1 MEQPPAQVGGQ
12 GLGFDSGAETLD
24 SRSPASGGDRE
35 TRATLGWVVLI
46 RSPVGGLGSATVSRR
61 WFFFSR
67 ACLLQNPRFVAVEL
81 RDPGER
87 FLSYTGVVRG
97 TLIELGLRRL

>member
-1 MEQPPAQVGGQ
+1 M
-12 GLGFDSGAETLD
+12 GFDSGAETLV

-61 WFFFSR
+61 WFFSR
-67 ACLLQNPRFVAVEL
+67 ACLLQNPRFFAVEL

-87 FLSYTGVVRG
+87 FLSYIGVVRG
-97 TLIELGLRRL
+97 ILIELGLRRLRKPMRQ